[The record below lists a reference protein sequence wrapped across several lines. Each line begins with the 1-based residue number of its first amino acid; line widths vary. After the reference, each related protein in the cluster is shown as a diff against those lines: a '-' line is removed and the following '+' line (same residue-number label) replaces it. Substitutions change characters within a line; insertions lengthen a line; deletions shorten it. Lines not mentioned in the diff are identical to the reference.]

1 MRSPPFTSCRAT
13 PDAPAFCFQ
22 HTRSCKDTTQPYCV
36 RSSHQASYTLTFLIV
51 KERVQLSELGSSS
64 NPLLSAVSVQPIER
78 WWSWTGSNRRPRACK
93 ARALPI
99 ELQPRGILVGLDG
112 FEPSTPALS
121 RRCSNQLS
129 YRPGVFSLHVCL
141 LVQPI
146 GCGYSSCGSAR
157 AVAVAVADLC
167 YLTSVS

>member
-1 MRSPPFTSCRAT
+1 M
-13 PDAPAFCFQ
+13 PDTPAFCFQ
-22 HTRSCKDTTQPYCV
+22 RAKPCKDTTQPFCV

-129 YRPGVFSLHVCL
+129 YRPGVSSVVALDSM
-141 LVQPI
+141 QPI
-146 GCGYSSCGSAR
+146 GCGCS
-157 AVAVAVADLC
+157 
-167 YLTSVS
+167 